1 MEASTR
7 AAEVN
12 EGGGAASASSVSVEE
27 ELRPQAL
34 QPAVA
39 PIKASTTMR
48 RGTGLVYHEAPAEAL
63 EHPSWLEGP
72 DSIPMEE
79 MRAVALTC
87 CLFACLAAA
96 CSTPGKDPIPITP
109 APIASQSSSAAPAG
123 QDPATHSKSAECEA
137 LRSRIGN
144 AQALPGVPKLQAS
157 RAELLGRAKG
167 SPVVFARAPQRD
179 VSGLPA
185 HMRAIIGGLEDP
197 RTALP
202 VLRSLRTMLPHQ
214 MKQVRAALLPEGY
227 LYTETPETAEWLV
240 TLFKLEHLFVEPELW
255 LLRGSEIRR
264 LTRTKDGYRYA
275 EGPDQGREASL
286 LIFDRVSEDRNE
298 LQPALHAD
306 FSPAARDHG
315 FDRVRIEHATAE
327 GWNVGLRF
335 GSADTWVDAVVK
347 VEDGR
352 AQVACEL
359 LRAETAAAVHAWR
372 TQARE
377 REAAMTKLRGVVNAQ
392 AEENLPFDEP
402 REEVGQQ
409 DGSLRPQ
416 WAWAYNHGW
425 DGYSFNEIRYP
436 VFDSKGRPHTPQVC
450 IDFVLDTFER
460 ASGTWYR
467 ERGSAREKTQGRL
480 DFESWQM
487 PNRRG
492 VESVVRSLREH
503 PEAFEVMDVP
513 QEERVRYADRKAF
526 LGYLEAHADDF
537 RSGDVVV
544 IHGPKGAE
552 NHYHSFLVFESDP
565 VTGMPILLAGN
576 AGRPRVKSWSSV
588 MQSGPLRSIK
598 HRLRPQ
604 LAWMRQVMGDGEVA
618 SYAAVGLR

>member
-1 MEASTR
+1 
-7 AAEVN
+7 
-12 EGGGAASASSVSVEE
+12 
-27 ELRPQAL
+27 
-34 QPAVA
+34 
-39 PIKASTTMR
+39 MR
-48 RGTGLVYHEAPAEAL
+48 RGTGVVYHEGHAEAH
-63 EHPSWLEGP
+63 EHPSWLGGQ

-96 CSTPGKDPIPITP
+96 CSTPGQEPIPITP

-123 QDPATHSKSAECEA
+123 PQGQAPEPGSAACEA
-137 LRSRIGN
+137 HRARIEKAPTLQG
-144 AQALPGVPKLQAS
+144 APKLQAS

-167 SPVVFARAPQRD
+167 SAVVFTRPPQRD

-214 MKQVRAALLPEGY
+214 MKLVRAALLPEGY

-255 LLRGSEIRR
+255 LLRGSETHR
-264 LTRTKDGYRYA
+264 LERTKEGYRYA
-275 EGPDQGREASL
+275 DGPEQGREASL
-286 LIFDRVSEDRNE
+286 LIFDRVSTHRDE

-306 FSPAARDHG
+306 FSPAAREYG
-315 FDRVRIEHATAE
+315 FDRVRIERATAE
-327 GWNVGLRF
+327 GWNVGLRY
-335 GSADTWVDAVVK
+335 GSTDTWADAVVK

-352 AQVACEL
+352 TQVVCES

-377 REAAMTKLRGVVNAQ
+377 REALIAKLRTAVLAQ

-425 DGYSFNEIRYP
+425 DGYAFNEIRYP

-467 ERGSAREKTQGRL
+467 ERGAAREKTPGRL
-480 DFESWQM
+480 DFESWQL

-492 VESVVRSLREH
+492 VEAVVRSLRER
-503 PEAFEVMDVP
+503 PEAFEVIDIP
-513 QEERVRYADRKAF
+513 QEERVRYAERKAF
-526 LGYLEAHADDF
+526 LGYLESHADDF
-537 RSGDVVV
+537 RPGDVVV

-552 NHYHSFLVFESDP
+552 NHYHSFLVFEADP

-588 MQSGPLRSIK
+588 MQSAPLRSIK

-604 LAWMRQVMGDGEVA
+604 LAWMRQTIGEGA
-618 SYAAVGLR
+618 PYTAAGLR